1 MTFYYNEKQMNLN
14 ILTFILYVLIA
25 ANTTIFVG
33 RALYING
40 EVFLERIFAS
50 IPKVIKPLNKILLL
64 GFYLIN
70 LGFILAFF
78 SQKSEITSVTTCF
91 KFLTTRL
98 GIVYLLLG
106 TMHLFNIILFMEIEN
121 RINTNKK
128 INFQ

>member
-1 MTFYYNEKQMNLN
+1 MNLN
-14 ILTFILYVLIA
+14 TLTFILYVLIA

-33 RALYING
+33 RALYVNG

-50 IPKVIKPLNKILLL
+50 MPKVIKPLNKILLI

-78 SQKSEITSVTTCF
+78 SQKNDIVSGAQCLN
-91 KFLTTRL
+91 FLTTKL

-106 TMHLFNIILFMEIEN
+106 TMHLFNILVFMEIES
-121 RINTNKK
+121 RINSVQQIKV
-128 INFQ
+128 